1 MSQLQQLRDLGFR
14 PAAHLEWT
22 EDAIEFRF
30 ARWTT
35 HADEKP
41 VIYAYVDLVGSRIL
55 NIGQTSRS
63 FRQRS
68 SGYKSWINGR
78 DKNRNAPIN
87 GAWLNCLLGECTSS
101 KVEVW
106 VTKSHV
112 DDGKRQAEESRLI
125 RSLNPILNT
134 KA

>member
-1 MSQLQQLRDLGFR
+1 MSKLQQLLDLGFK
-14 PAAHLEWT
+14 PAAQLEWT
-22 EDAIEFRF
+22 EEGIEFRF
-30 ARWTT
+30 TCWTA
-35 HADEKP
+35 HADEEP

-55 NIGQTSRS
+55 NIGQTRRS
-63 FRQRS
+63 FRERS

-112 DDGKRQAEESRLI
+112 DDGDRQAEESRLI
-125 RSLNPILNT
+125 RALTPILNT